1 MRVLLDAD
9 VPAPLRHRLPGHD
22 VTTAQRMGWGL
33 LQNGELLAAA
43 EADGF
48 DLFLTGDKNLS
59 YQQNLEGR
67 RLAVVVLGTTQWKE
81 LRRDT
86 APIAAAVDRATPG
99 SFEALPAPSLPP
111 RRPVARRSDPQP

>member
-33 LQNGELLAAA
+33 LKNGELLAAA

-48 DLFLTGDKNLS
+48 DLLLTGDKNLS
-59 YQQNLEGR
+59 YQQNLESR
-67 RLAVVVLGTTQWKE
+67 KLAVVVLASTQWKQ
-81 LRRDT
+81 LRDDT
-86 APIAAAVDRATPG
+86 APIAAAVNRATPG
-99 SFEALPAPSLPP
+99 SFEELASPPLARRPP
-111 RRPVARRSDPQP
+111 RRPGPQP